1 MEHFLENGTFRIGST
16 LFIGENVTLMGSGA
30 GTMLRATGGIP
41 WMIHF
46 VPSSFL
52 AALKDIRLFG
62 GAGSGGVLI
71 TTAGQGLVSG
81 NDSYVNIENVI
92 IHDVALNGVRVGTP
106 TQGFDTRGVVMNNV
120 VVLRAQQ
127 HGILFFGVD
136 SVFSNCVAAVSGL
149 DGFHIGGGNNRL
161 TGCKAFFNT
170 GSGITVN
177 GSRGQLSACEAQD
190 NEGDGLKIDNA
201 NHVALSACLA
211 DSNQFVGIRIRNC
224 QSVTFS
230 SATSLSRGGGRF
242 SHRFGVRIQNSS
254 NSRITGVSDNNETNL
269 NIVNSPTVDVSG
281 LLN

>member
-1 MEHFLENGTFRIGST
+1 
-16 LFIGENVTLMGSGA
+16 
-30 GTMLRATGGIP
+30 MLLAANDIP
-41 WMIHF
+41 WMIQF

-52 AALKDIRLFG
+52 AALRDIRLFG
-62 GAGSGGVLI
+62 GSDSGGVLVA
-71 TTAGQGLVSG
+71 TAGQGLVSG
-81 NDSYVNIENVI
+81 RDSYVNIENVI

-136 SVFSNCVAAVSGL
+136 SVISNCVAAVSGL
-149 DGFHIGGGNNRL
+149 DGFHIDGGNNRL